1 MEAAK
6 PRFLPCGL
14 ADAIDVSDVNVKVE
28 SLKSVWDSVVTGFS
42 SWFVRKRAPIFQNQV
57 VGGALDRLQLDTRFT
72 TKCWEVTHKIQ
83 KKNTAEANS
92 GLEVTSVLKTL
103 HQWHSSFERET
114 ESVLWTRK
122 E

>member
-57 VGGALDRLQLDTRFT
+57 VGGALDHLQLDTRFT
-72 TKCWEVTHKIQ
+72 TKC
-83 KKNTAEANS
+83 
-92 GLEVTSVLKTL
+92 
-103 HQWHSSFERET
+103 
-114 ESVLWTRK
+114 
-122 E
+122 